1 LDEIRQLGY
10 VGVGASDMAAWEA
23 FASEVLGM
31 QAAPRSNELSDAPL
45 HLRMDDYER
54 RITVHPDGSDDIA
67 YLGLE
72 VAGEAQLQIVQKR
85 LERAGFATE
94 WGGDKEA
101 ADRFVAALL
110 KVADPDGLAIEVYFG
125 HQLRLQ
131 EPFHSPRPIS
141 GFVAGELGLGHA
153 VLCVADMKS
162 SVAFYRDV
170 LGFRISDLITF
181 EPAPGFDV
189 TITFFHCNPRHHTLA
204 LLQAPLPQRLNHIM
218 VELKSLDDV
227 GSTYG
232 LCRDRGMSI
241 GMHLGRHTN
250 DRMLS
255 FYVASPS
262 GFQIEYGW
270 GGQLIDDSTWRVQT
284 HRAASI
290 WGHRPGGSL

>member
-1 LDEIRQLGY
+1 MDEIRQLGY
-10 VGVGASDMAAWEA
+10 VGVGASDMAPREA
-23 FASEVLGM
+23 FASDVLGM
-31 QAAPRSNELSDAPL
+31 QVAPRSNELSDAPL

-54 RITVHPDGSDDIA
+54 RVTLHPDNRDDLL

-72 VAGEAQLQIVQKR
+72 VADEAQLEVVKNR
-85 LERAGFATE
+85 LEGAGFATDRASSK
-94 WGGDKEA
+94 GA
-101 ADRFVAALL
+101 VDRFVAALFT
-110 KVADPDGLAIEVYFG
+110 ATDPDGVAIEIYYG
-125 HQLRLQ
+125 HLLRV
-131 EPFHSPRPIS
+131 EDPFHSRRSIA

-153 VLCVADMKS
+153 VLCVADIER

-181 EPAPGFDV
+181 EPAPGFEV

-218 VELKSLDDV
+218 VELQSLDDV
-227 GSTYG
+227 GSTYE

-250 DRMLS
+250 DHMLS

-270 GGQLIDDSTWRVQT
+270 GGQLIDDSAWRVQT

-290 WGHRPGGSL
+290 WGHRPGGSV